1 VCIDVERQKFREA
14 RGAPRE
20 PVIIGETTGT
30 PKPSDGS
37 AARLARKS
45 GVRSA
50 IISDSPQGLP
60 AMEAERVNQIAA
72 SLADLRQRTAE
83 LRRYL

>member
-1 VCIDVERQKFREA
+1 MRETRERARARHHRRKTAGSDLRGQADTASKSRSIGYNFRF
-14 RGAPRE
+14 
-20 PVIIGETTGT
+20 
-30 PKPSDGS
+30 
-37 AARLARKS
+37 AAKE
-45 GVRSA
+45 
-50 IISDSPQGLP
+50 P

>member
-1 VCIDVERQKFREA
+1 MA
-14 RGAPRE
+14 GAIGYNSRLPR
-20 PVIIGETTGT
+20 
-30 PKPSDGS
+30 
-37 AARLARKS
+37 RKS
-45 GVRSA
+45 
-50 IISDSPQGLP
+50 P